1 MKHDLRAPPRA
12 LVVGGSSAI
21 GTAIAEE
28 FVRRGMEVLAT
39 YHRHAPAEPG
49 RVEWR
54 QLDVASEASI
64 AAFVTEV
71 EASRRC
77 LDVVVVVAGILRGEP
92 LEQYD
97 LLSIDEVMRVNFGG
111 PATLLARL
119 LPSLADPSCIVMFS
133 SVSGER
139 GSYDPVYAASKG
151 AVIAFVKS
159 LATRL
164 APKTRCIAVAPG
176 LVEGTGMYAAM
187 KPERQAFH
195 REAAP
200 LGRLITP
207 GEIARIVHELT
218 QDHWAHANGS
228 CVRINGGAYV

>member
-1 MKHDLRAPPRA
+1 MKQELRAPPRA

-21 GTAIAEE
+21 GRAIVEE
-28 FVRRGMEVLAT
+28 LGFRGMEVLAT
-39 YHRHAPAEPG
+39 YHRNPPDHPG
-49 RVEWR
+49 QAAWR
-54 QLDVASEASI
+54 ALDVASKQGICSF
-64 AAFVTEV
+64 AAEV
-71 EASRRC
+71 AKSGQR
-77 LDVVVVVAGILRGEP
+77 LDVVVVVAGLLRGEP
-92 LEQYD
+92 LEHYD
-97 LLSIDEVMRVNFGG
+97 LSAIDEVMRVNFGG
-111 PATLLARL
+111 PASLLARL

-139 GSYDPVYAASKG
+139 GSYDPIYAASKG

-164 APKTRCIAVAPG
+164 APRTRCIAVAPG

-207 GEIARIVHELT
+207 GEVARIVYELT
-218 QDHWAHANGS
+218 QDHWAFANGS